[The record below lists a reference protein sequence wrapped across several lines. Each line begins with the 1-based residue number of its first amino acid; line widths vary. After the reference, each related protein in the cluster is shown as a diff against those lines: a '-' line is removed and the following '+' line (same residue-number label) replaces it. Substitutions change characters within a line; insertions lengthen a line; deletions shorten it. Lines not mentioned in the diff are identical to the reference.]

1 MKQFVF
7 DPYDKG
13 ITFQAFFRTNL
24 NHLPCASCGST
35 LSSLGIGKEPHTA
48 KLRCGECAR
57 RCEKAQRS
65 RFIRWVGKSELVK
78 IQNQGGLV

>member
-1 MKQFVF
+1 MKQVIF
-7 DPYDKG
+7 DPCDKG

-35 LSSLGIGKEPHTA
+35 LRKLGIGKGPHTA
-48 KLRCGECAR
+48 SLRCGECD
-57 RCEKAQRS
+57 C
-65 RFIRWVGKSELVK
+65 FIRWVGKSELVK